1 MDRHRIFPCGAIS
14 AAAGIASAHS
24 SLYLFLAVGF
34 FCSLSSVSS
43 KTNTPFALCAAV
55 CIYIYFFYVI
65 DHFNT
70 TIYHEGKFH
79 TLASV
84 QDIPVIDGDRLSFT
98 AETDEGEALKA
109 GYTLRSPQENGRSQL
124 FSRAASVSCKVN

>member
-14 AAAGIASAHS
+14 AAVGIASAHS

-34 FCSLSSVSS
+34 SVLYPLFLQE
-43 KTNTPFALCAAV
+43 TNTPFHHMCSDL
-55 CIYIYFFYVI
+55 YFIFHLFYMI

-79 TLASV
+79 TFASV
-84 QDIPVIDGDRLSFT
+84 RDIPIIDGNRLSFT
-98 AETDEGEALKA
+98 AETDKGKL
-109 GYTLRSPQENGRSQL
+109 
-124 FSRAASVSCKVN
+124 